1 MMPVE
6 QAFLCRM
13 LMSKTALAIPVSSW
27 TCEGVFSKMN
37 LIKRH
42 IPKNMAD
49 ERLSDLCI
57 LSIEGDF
64 EMNFEEVVDE
74 FAISDRN
81 SRILLR

>member
-1 MMPVE
+1 
-6 QAFLCRM
+6 
-13 LMSKTALAIPVSSW
+13 MSKAALLIPVSSW
-27 TCEGVFSKMN
+27 TCEDVFWKMN
-37 LIKRH
+37 LIKRY
-42 IPKNMAD
+42 IRKNMTD
-49 ERLSDLCI
+49 ERLSDLCT